1 MPLGAQLSCWCSHW
15 ALWCRSVL
23 TAVAEALSGRRGHH
37 GPLSFVAEGQG
48 PLWQKDAPTHSDLVD
63 GDIFN
68 VIQMDISGSFFLKS
82 LDEENQGLVLVKR
95 MERWEGDREMELVGE
110 KKENEAREER
120 VEGWLCLNLGN
131 THESYYPNH
140 ICYSSI

>member
-1 MPLGAQLSCWCSHW
+1 
-15 ALWCRSVL
+15 
-23 TAVAEALSGRRGHH
+23 
-37 GPLSFVAEGQG
+37 
-48 PLWQKDAPTHSDLVD
+48 
-63 GDIFN
+63 
-68 VIQMDISGSFFLKS
+68 
-82 LDEENQGLVLVKR
+82 
-95 MERWEGDREMELVGE
+95 MELVGE